1 VAVSDLHASKGSKLV
16 TTDSPVELLERSDEL
31 MRLADALTEVRVTGR
46 GRMILIAGEAG
57 IGKTALAESFCSQ
70 LDRSVRRLSGACDTL
85 YTARP
90 LGPLVDIAAETAGE
104 LEALVKAG
112 ATPSQVLGAFSK
124 ELRRRSPTVVVLE
137 DLHWADEAT
146 LDLLRLLA
154 RRVETVPAL
163 VLATFRDDELDRSH
177 PLRVVLGELPRRT
190 VERLSLRPLSLDA
203 VGTLARPSG
212 VDAAELHVKT
222 AGNPFYVTEALAAD
236 AASVPDSVRDAVLAR
251 ATRLAPG
258 ARDLLDAVAIVPPRA
273 EIWLLK
279 ATADD
284 LGHLEDCI
292 ASGMLRAER
301 EAVAFRHEIAR
312 VAVEEAL
319 PPDRRTALHQRA
331 LPALVAASSGQA
343 DLARL
348 AHHAEAAG
356 DRDAVL
362 RFAPAAGAHAARLG
376 AHREAAAQFARALRF
391 GDGLASEERA
401 DLLERRSYECYLTD
415 AIDDAL
421 DARQQALAEH
431 HGRGDR
437 LREGDS
443 RRWLSRLAWFNG
455 DNATADIEAT
465 RAVELLEG
473 LTPGPELAMA
483 YSNVAQLRMLAGD
496 VSGARDWGRRAVDLA
511 ERLDEIKILVHALN
525 NVAPRSSRRALPTA
539 PRNSREA

>member
-1 VAVSDLHASKGSKLV
+1 
-16 TTDSPVELLERSDEL
+16 
-31 MRLADALTEVRVTGR
+31 
-46 GRMILIAGEAG
+46 
-57 IGKTALAESFCSQ
+57 
-70 LDRSVRRLSGACDTL
+70 
-85 YTARP
+85 
-90 LGPLVDIAAETAGE
+90 
-104 LEALVKAG
+104 
-112 ATPSQVLGAFSK
+112 
-124 ELRRRSPTVVVLE
+124 
-137 DLHWADEAT
+137 
-146 LDLLRLLA
+146 
-154 RRVETVPAL
+154 
-163 VLATFRDDELDRSH
+163 
-177 PLRVVLGELPRRT
+177 
-190 VERLSLRPLSLDA
+190 
-203 VGTLARPSG
+203 
-212 VDAAELHVKT
+212 
-222 AGNPFYVTEALAAD
+222 
-236 AASVPDSVRDAVLAR
+236 
-251 ATRLAPG
+251 
-258 ARDLLDAVAIVPPRA
+258 
-273 EIWLLK
+273 
-279 ATADD
+279 
-284 LGHLEDCI
+284 
-292 ASGMLRAER
+292 MLRAER

-473 LTPGPELAMA
+473 LPPGPELAMA

-511 ERLDEIKILVHALN
+511 ERLDEIEILVHALN
-525 NVAPRSSRRALPTA
+525 NVGTAELQAGSADGAEKLARSLRLALDAGLEEHAARAYTNIASRAIETRDYSLGDRQLEVGITYCREHDLDSWLLYMIGWQARSRLEQGRWDEAAEAASAVLDHPGVPPPSRITPLVVLGRLRAAAATLSRGPSSTRRMSLP
-539 PRNSREA
+539 SQRESCSVSHR